1 MGKSRNSLIMVPIQL
16 NPYKKIY
23 FSSDNHLGSPNKAIS
38 LEREKNFIIWLDQI
52 KSDAQAIFF
61 LGDLFD
67 FWFEYKKVIPK
78 GFTRLFGKLAE
89 LSDSGIEMFFFVG
102 NHDCWIGN
110 YFQDELGFKVF
121 KKSTDFKFDNYNLF
135 IGHGDGLGP
144 GDRKYKFLKVLFRS
158 YILKKFF
165 SFIHPDIGLS
175 IGSFLSKKN
184 KILSGNNIKFK
195 SVDNEILFKYCR
207 DILKKKHYHFF
218 IFGHRHL
225 PLELDLGN
233 NSKYFN
239 TGDWITHFSYLV
251 YDGTSFSLNY
261 FNK

>member
-1 MGKSRNSLIMVPIQL
+1 MIDIKL
-16 NPYKKIY
+16 NPSKRIY
-23 FSSDNHLGSPNKAIS
+23 FCSDNHLGSPNRNLS
-38 LEREKNFIIWLDQI
+38 LEREKIFITWLDQI
-52 KSDAQAIFF
+52 KTDAQAIFF

-67 FWFEYKKVIPK
+67 FWFEYKKVVPK

-89 LSDSGIEMFFFVG
+89 LSDSGIELFFFVG

-110 YFQDELGFKVF
+110 YFEDELGINVFHKKV
-121 KKSTDFKFDNYNLF
+121 DLNIDNYNIL

-144 GDRKYKFLKVLFRS
+144 GDNKYKFLKLLFRNP
-158 YILKKFF
+158 ILKKLF
-165 SFIHPDIGLS
+165 SFIHPDIGISL
-175 IGSFLSKKN
+175 GSFLSQKN
-184 KILSGNNIKFK
+184 KILSGSEKVFESEDK
-195 SVDNEILFKYCR
+195 EMLFSYCKDVLKTKY
-207 DILKKKHYHFF
+207 YHFF
-218 IFGHRHL
+218 IFGHRHI

-251 YDGTSFSLNY
+251 YDGNSFNLNY

>member
-1 MGKSRNSLIMVPIQL
+1 MIDIKL
-16 NPYKKIY
+16 NPSKRIY
-23 FSSDNHLGSPNKAIS
+23 FCSDNHLGSPNGNLS
-38 LEREKNFIIWLDQI
+38 LEREKIFITWLDQI
-52 KSDAQAIFF
+52 KIDAQAIFF

-67 FWFEYKKVIPK
+67 FWFEYKKVVPK

-89 LSDSGIEMFFFVG
+89 LSDSGIDLFFFVG

-110 YFQDELGFKVF
+110 YFEDELGINVFHKKV
-121 KKSTDFKFDNYNLF
+121 DLNIDNYNIL

-144 GDRKYKFLKVLFRS
+144 GDNKYKFLKLLFRNP
-158 YILKKFF
+158 ILKKLF
-165 SFIHPDIGLS
+165 SFIHPDIGISL
-175 IGSFLSKKN
+175 GSFLSQKN
-184 KILSGNNIKFK
+184 KILSGSEKVFESEDK
-195 SVDNEILFKYCR
+195 EMLFSYCKDVLKTKY
-207 DILKKKHYHFF
+207 YHFF
-218 IFGHRHL
+218 IFGHRHI

-251 YDGTSFSLNY
+251 YDGNSFNLNY

>member
-1 MGKSRNSLIMVPIQL
+1 MIDIKL
-16 NPYKKIY
+16 NPSKRIY
-23 FSSDNHLGSPNKAIS
+23 FCSDNHLGSPNRNLS
-38 LEREKNFIIWLDQI
+38 LEREKIFITWLDQI
-52 KSDAQAIFF
+52 KIDAQAIFF

-67 FWFEYKKVIPK
+67 FWFEYKKVVPK

-89 LSDSGIEMFFFVG
+89 LSDSGIDLFFFVG

-110 YFQDELGFKVF
+110 YFEDELGINVFHKKV
-121 KKSTDFKFDNYNLF
+121 DLNIDNYNIL

-144 GDRKYKFLKVLFRS
+144 GDNKYKFLKLLFRNP
-158 YILKKFF
+158 ILKKLF
-165 SFIHPDIGLS
+165 SFVHPDIGIS
-175 IGSFLSKKN
+175 IGNFLSQKN
-184 KILSGNNIKFK
+184 KILSGSEKVFESEDK
-195 SVDNEILFKYCR
+195 EMLFSYCKDVLKTKY
-207 DILKKKHYHFF
+207 YHFF
-218 IFGHRHL
+218 IFGHRHI

-251 YDGTSFSLNY
+251 YDGNSFNLNY

>member
-1 MGKSRNSLIMVPIQL
+1 MIDIKL
-16 NPYKKIY
+16 NPSKRIY
-23 FSSDNHLGSPNKAIS
+23 FCSDNHLGSPNRNLS
-38 LEREKNFIIWLDQI
+38 LEREKIFITWLDQI
-52 KSDAQAIFF
+52 KTDAQAIFF

-67 FWFEYKKVIPK
+67 FWFEYKKVVPK

-89 LSDSGIEMFFFVG
+89 LSDSGIDLFFFVG

-110 YFQDELGFKVF
+110 YFEDELGINVFHKKV
-121 KKSTDFKFDNYNLF
+121 DLNIDNYNIL

-144 GDRKYKFLKVLFRS
+144 GDNKYKFLKLLFRNP
-158 YILKKFF
+158 ILKKLF
-165 SFIHPDIGLS
+165 SFVHPDIGISL
-175 IGSFLSKKN
+175 GNFLSQKN
-184 KILSGNNIKFK
+184 KILSGNEKVFESEDK
-195 SVDNEILFKYCR
+195 EMLFSYCKNVLKTKY
-207 DILKKKHYHFF
+207 YHFF
-218 IFGHRHL
+218 IFGHRHI

-251 YDGTSFSLNY
+251 YDGNSFNLNY

>member
-1 MGKSRNSLIMVPIQL
+1 MIDIKL
-16 NPYKKIY
+16 NPSKRIY
-23 FSSDNHLGSPNKAIS
+23 FCSDNHLGSPNRNLS
-38 LEREKNFIIWLDQI
+38 LEREKIFITWLDQI
-52 KSDAQAIFF
+52 KTDAQAIFF

-67 FWFEYKKVIPK
+67 FWFEYKKVVPK

-89 LSDSGIEMFFFVG
+89 LSDSGIDLFFFVG

-110 YFQDELGFKVF
+110 YFENELGINVFHKKV
-121 KKSTDFKFDNYNLF
+121 DLNIDNYNIL

-144 GDRKYKFLKVLFRS
+144 GDNKYKFLKLLFRNP
-158 YILKKFF
+158 ILKKLF
-165 SFIHPDIGLS
+165 SFIHPDIGISL
-175 IGSFLSKKN
+175 GSFLSQKN
-184 KILSGNNIKFK
+184 KILSGSEKVFESEDK
-195 SVDNEILFKYCR
+195 EMLFSYCKDVLKTKY
-207 DILKKKHYHFF
+207 YHFF
-218 IFGHRHL
+218 IFGHRHI

-251 YDGTSFSLNY
+251 YDGNSFNLNY

>member
-1 MGKSRNSLIMVPIQL
+1 MIDIKL
-16 NPYKKIY
+16 NPSKRIY
-23 FSSDNHLGSPNKAIS
+23 FCSDNHLGSPNRNLS
-38 LEREKNFIIWLDQI
+38 LEREKIFITWLDQI
-52 KSDAQAIFF
+52 KTDAQAIFF

-67 FWFEYKKVIPK
+67 FWFEYKRVVPK

-89 LSDSGIEMFFFVG
+89 LSDSGIDLFFFVG

-110 YFQDELGFKVF
+110 YFEDELGINVFHKKV
-121 KKSTDFKFDNYNLF
+121 DLNIDNYNIL

-144 GDRKYKFLKVLFRS
+144 GDSKYKFLKLLFRNP
-158 YILKKFF
+158 ILKKLF
-165 SFIHPDIGLS
+165 SFIHPDIGISL
-175 IGSFLSKKN
+175 GSFLSQKN
-184 KILSGNNIKFK
+184 KILSGSEKVFESEDK
-195 SVDNEILFKYCR
+195 EMLFSYCKDVLKTKY
-207 DILKKKHYHFF
+207 YHFF
-218 IFGHRHL
+218 IFGHRHI

-251 YDGTSFSLNY
+251 YDGNSFNLNY

>member
-1 MGKSRNSLIMVPIQL
+1 MIDIKL
-16 NPYKKIY
+16 NPSKRIY
-23 FSSDNHLGSPNKAIS
+23 FCSDNHLGSPNGNLS
-38 LEREKNFIIWLDQI
+38 LEREKIFITWLDQI
-52 KSDAQAIFF
+52 KIDAQAIFF

-67 FWFEYKKVIPK
+67 FWFEYKKVVPK

-89 LSDSGIEMFFFVG
+89 LSDSGIDLFFFVG

-110 YFQDELGFKVF
+110 YFEDELGINVFHKKV
-121 KKSTDFKFDNYNLF
+121 DLNIDNYNIL

-144 GDRKYKFLKVLFRS
+144 GDNKYKFLKLLFRNP
-158 YILKKFF
+158 ILKKLF
-165 SFIHPDIGLS
+165 SFIHPDIGISL
-175 IGSFLSKKN
+175 GSFLSKKN
-184 KILSGNNIKFK
+184 KILSGNEKVFESEDK
-195 SVDNEILFKYCR
+195 EMLFSYCKDVLKTKY
-207 DILKKKHYHFF
+207 YHFF
-218 IFGHRHL
+218 IFGHRHI

-251 YDGTSFSLNY
+251 YDGNSFNLNY

>member
-1 MGKSRNSLIMVPIQL
+1 MIDIKL
-16 NPYKKIY
+16 NPSKRIY
-23 FSSDNHLGSPNKAIS
+23 FCSDNHLGSPNKNLS
-38 LEREKNFIIWLDQI
+38 LEREKIFITWLDQI
-52 KSDAQAIFF
+52 KTDAQAIFF

-67 FWFEYKKVIPK
+67 FWFEYKKVVPK

-89 LSDSGIEMFFFVG
+89 LSDSGIDLFFFVG

-110 YFQDELGFKVF
+110 YFEDELGINVFYKKV
-121 KKSTDFKFDNYNLF
+121 DLNLDNYNIL

-144 GDRKYKFLKVLFRS
+144 GDNKYKFLKLLFRNP
-158 YILKKFF
+158 ILKKLF
-165 SFIHPDIGLS
+165 SFIHPDIGIS
-175 IGSFLSKKN
+175 VGNFLSQKN
-184 KILSGNNIKFK
+184 KILSGNEKIFESEEK
-195 SVDNEILFKYCR
+195 EMLFSYCKDVLKTKY
-207 DILKKKHYHFF
+207 YHFF
-218 IFGHRHL
+218 IFGHRHI

-251 YDGTSFSLNY
+251 YDGNSFNLNY

>member
-1 MGKSRNSLIMVPIQL
+1 MIDIKL
-16 NPYKKIY
+16 NPSKRIY
-23 FSSDNHLGSPNKAIS
+23 FCSDNHLGSPNRNLS
-38 LEREKNFIIWLDQI
+38 LEREKIFITWLDQI
-52 KSDAQAIFF
+52 KIDAQAIFF

-67 FWFEYKKVIPK
+67 FWFEYKRVVPK

-89 LSDSGIEMFFFVG
+89 LSDSGIDLFFFVG

-110 YFQDELGFKVF
+110 YFEDELGVNVFHKKV
-121 KKSTDFKFDNYNLF
+121 DLNIDNYNIL

-144 GDRKYKFLKVLFRS
+144 GDSKYKFLKLLFRNP
-158 YILKKFF
+158 ILKKLF
-165 SFIHPDIGLS
+165 SFIHPDIGISL
-175 IGSFLSKKN
+175 GSFLSQKN
-184 KILSGNNIKFK
+184 KILSGSEKVFESEDK
-195 SVDNEILFKYCR
+195 EMLFIYCKDVLKTKY
-207 DILKKKHYHFF
+207 YHFF

-251 YDGTSFSLNY
+251 YDGTSFNLNY

>member
-1 MGKSRNSLIMVPIQL
+1 MIDIKL
-16 NPYKKIY
+16 NPSKRIY
-23 FSSDNHLGSPNKAIS
+23 FCSDNHLGSPNRNLS
-38 LEREKNFIIWLDQI
+38 LEREKIFITWLDQI
-52 KSDAQAIFF
+52 KIDAQAIFF

-67 FWFEYKKVIPK
+67 FWFEYKKVVPK

-89 LSDSGIEMFFFVG
+89 LSDSGLDLFFFVG

-110 YFQDELGFKVF
+110 YFEDELGINVFHKKV
-121 KKSTDFKFDNYNLF
+121 DLNIDNYNIL

-144 GDRKYKFLKVLFRS
+144 GDNKYKFLKLLFRNP
-158 YILKKFF
+158 ILKKLF
-165 SFIHPDIGLS
+165 SFIHPDIGISL
-175 IGSFLSKKN
+175 GSFLSQKN
-184 KILSGNNIKFK
+184 KILSGSEKVFESEDK
-195 SVDNEILFKYCR
+195 EMLFSYCKDVLKTKY
-207 DILKKKHYHFF
+207 YHFF
-218 IFGHRHL
+218 IFGHRHI

-251 YDGTSFSLNY
+251 YDGNSFNLNY

>member
-1 MGKSRNSLIMVPIQL
+1 MIDIKL
-16 NPYKKIY
+16 NPSKRIY
-23 FSSDNHLGSPNKAIS
+23 FCSDNHLGSPNRNLS
-38 LEREKNFIIWLDQI
+38 LEREKIFITWLDQI
-52 KSDAQAIFF
+52 KTDAQAIFF

-67 FWFEYKKVIPK
+67 FWFEYKKVVPK

-89 LSDSGIEMFFFVG
+89 LSDSGIDLFFFVG

-110 YFQDELGFKVF
+110 YFEDELGINVFHKKV
-121 KKSTDFKFDNYNLF
+121 DLNIDNYNIL

-144 GDRKYKFLKVLFRS
+144 GDNKYKFLKLLFRNP
-158 YILKKFF
+158 ILKKLF
-165 SFIHPDIGLS
+165 SFIHPDIGISL
-175 IGSFLSKKN
+175 GSFLSQKN
-184 KILSGNNIKFK
+184 KILSGSEKVFESEDK
-195 SVDNEILFKYCR
+195 EMLFSYCKGVLKTKY
-207 DILKKKHYHFF
+207 YHFF
-218 IFGHRHL
+218 IFGHRHI

-251 YDGTSFSLNY
+251 YDGNSFNLNY

>member
-1 MGKSRNSLIMVPIQL
+1 MIDIKL
-16 NPYKKIY
+16 NPSKRIY
-23 FSSDNHLGSPNKAIS
+23 FCSDNHLGSPNRNLS
-38 LEREKNFIIWLDQI
+38 LEREKIFITWLDQI
-52 KSDAQAIFF
+52 KADAQAIFF

-67 FWFEYKKVIPK
+67 FWFEYKKVVPK

-89 LSDSGIEMFFFVG
+89 LSDSGIDLFFFVG

-110 YFQDELGFKVF
+110 YFEDELGINVFHKKV
-121 KKSTDFKFDNYNLF
+121 DLNIDNYNIL

-144 GDRKYKFLKVLFRS
+144 GDNKYKFLKLLFRNP
-158 YILKKFF
+158 ILKKLF
-165 SFIHPDIGLS
+165 SFIHPDLGISL
-175 IGSFLSKKN
+175 GSFLSQKN
-184 KILSGNNIKFK
+184 KILSGNEKVFESEDK
-195 SVDNEILFKYCR
+195 EMLFSYCKDVLKTKY
-207 DILKKKHYHFF
+207 YHFF
-218 IFGHRHL
+218 IFGHRHI

-251 YDGTSFSLNY
+251 YDGNSFNLNY

>member
-1 MGKSRNSLIMVPIQL
+1 MIDIKL
-16 NPYKKIY
+16 NPSKRIY
-23 FSSDNHLGSPNKAIS
+23 FCSDNHLGSPNRNLS
-38 LEREKNFIIWLDQI
+38 LEREKIFITWLDQI
-52 KSDAQAIFF
+52 KTDAQAIFF

-67 FWFEYKKVIPK
+67 FWFEYKKVVPK

-89 LSDSGIEMFFFVG
+89 LSDSGIDLFFFVG

-110 YFQDELGFKVF
+110 YFEDELGINVFHKKV
-121 KKSTDFKFDNYNLF
+121 DLNIDNYNIL

-144 GDRKYKFLKVLFRS
+144 GDNKYKFLKLLFRNP
-158 YILKKFF
+158 ILKKLF
-165 SFIHPDIGLS
+165 SFIHPDIGISL
-175 IGSFLSKKN
+175 GSFLSQKN
-184 KILSGNNIKFK
+184 KILSGSEKVFESEDK
-195 SVDNEILFKYCR
+195 EMLFSYCKDVLKTKY
-207 DILKKKHYHFF
+207 YHFF
-218 IFGHRHL
+218 IFGHRHI

-251 YDGTSFSLNY
+251 YDGTSFNLNY

>member
-1 MGKSRNSLIMVPIQL
+1 MIDIKL
-16 NPYKKIY
+16 NPSKRIY
-23 FSSDNHLGSPNKAIS
+23 FCSDNHLGSPNRNLS
-38 LEREKNFIIWLDQI
+38 LEREKIFITWLDQI
-52 KSDAQAIFF
+52 KTDAQAIFF

-67 FWFEYKKVIPK
+67 FWFEYKKVVPK

-89 LSDSGIEMFFFVG
+89 LSDTGIDLFFFVG

-110 YFQDELGFKVF
+110 YFEDELGINVFHKKV
-121 KKSTDFKFDNYNLF
+121 DLNIDNYNIL

-144 GDRKYKFLKVLFRS
+144 GDNKYKFLKLLFRNP
-158 YILKKFF
+158 ILKKLF
-165 SFIHPDIGLS
+165 SFIHPDIGISL
-175 IGSFLSKKN
+175 GSFLSQKN
-184 KILSGNNIKFK
+184 KILSGSEKVFESEDK
-195 SVDNEILFKYCR
+195 EMLFSYCKDVLKTKY
-207 DILKKKHYHFF
+207 YHFF
-218 IFGHRHL
+218 IFGHRHI

-251 YDGTSFSLNY
+251 YDGNSFNLNY

>member
-1 MGKSRNSLIMVPIQL
+1 MIDIKL
-16 NPYKKIY
+16 NPSKRIY
-23 FSSDNHLGSPNKAIS
+23 FCSDNHLGSPNRNLS
-38 LEREKNFIIWLDQI
+38 LEREKIFITWLDQI
-52 KSDAQAIFF
+52 KTDAQAIFF

-67 FWFEYKKVIPK
+67 FWFEYKRVVPK

-89 LSDSGIEMFFFVG
+89 LSDSGIDLFFFVG

-110 YFQDELGFKVF
+110 YFEDELGINVFHKKV
-121 KKSTDFKFDNYNLF
+121 DLNIDNYNIL

-144 GDRKYKFLKVLFRS
+144 GDNKYKFLKLLFRNP
-158 YILKKFF
+158 ILKKLF
-165 SFIHPDIGLS
+165 SFIHPDIGISL
-175 IGSFLSKKN
+175 GKFLSQKN
-184 KILSGNNIKFK
+184 KIISGDEKVFESEDK
-195 SVDNEILFKYCR
+195 EMLFSYCKDVLKTKY
-207 DILKKKHYHFF
+207 YHFF
-218 IFGHRHL
+218 IFGHRHV

-251 YDGTSFSLNY
+251 YDGNSFNLNY

>member
-1 MGKSRNSLIMVPIQL
+1 MIDIKL
-16 NPYKKIY
+16 NPSKRIY
-23 FSSDNHLGSPNKAIS
+23 FCSDNHLGSPNRNLS
-38 LEREKNFIIWLDQI
+38 LEREKIFITWLDQI
-52 KSDAQAIFF
+52 KTDAQAIFF

-67 FWFEYKKVIPK
+67 FWFEYKKVVPK

-89 LSDSGIEMFFFVG
+89 LSDTGIDLFFFVG

-110 YFQDELGFKVF
+110 YFEDELGINVFHKKV
-121 KKSTDFKFDNYNLF
+121 DLNIDNYNIL

-144 GDRKYKFLKVLFRS
+144 GDNKYKFLKLLFRNP
-158 YILKKFF
+158 ILKKLF
-165 SFIHPDIGLS
+165 SFVHPDIGISL
-175 IGSFLSKKN
+175 GSFLSQKN
-184 KILSGNNIKFK
+184 KILSGSEKVFESEDK
-195 SVDNEILFKYCR
+195 EMLFSYCKDVLKTKY
-207 DILKKKHYHFF
+207 YHFF
-218 IFGHRHL
+218 IFGHRHI

-251 YDGTSFSLNY
+251 YDGNSFNLNY

>member
-1 MGKSRNSLIMVPIQL
+1 MIDIKL
-16 NPYKKIY
+16 NPSKRIY
-23 FSSDNHLGSPNKAIS
+23 FCSDNHLGSPNRNLS
-38 LEREKNFIIWLDQI
+38 LEREKIFITWLDQI
-52 KSDAQAIFF
+52 KTDAQAIFF

-67 FWFEYKKVIPK
+67 FWFEYKKVVPK

-89 LSDSGIEMFFFVG
+89 LSDSGVDLFFFVG

-110 YFQDELGFKVF
+110 YFEDELGINVFHKKV
-121 KKSTDFKFDNYNLF
+121 DLNIDNYNIL

-144 GDRKYKFLKVLFRS
+144 GDNKYKFLKLLFRNP
-158 YILKKFF
+158 ILKKLF
-165 SFIHPDIGLS
+165 SFIHPDIGISL
-175 IGSFLSKKN
+175 GSFLSQKN
-184 KILSGNNIKFK
+184 KILSGNEKVFESEDK
-195 SVDNEILFKYCR
+195 EMLFSYCKDVLKTKY
-207 DILKKKHYHFF
+207 YHFF
-218 IFGHRHL
+218 IFGHRHI

-251 YDGTSFSLNY
+251 YDGTSFNLNY

>member
-1 MGKSRNSLIMVPIQL
+1 MIDIKL
-16 NPYKKIY
+16 NPSKRIY
-23 FSSDNHLGSPNKAIS
+23 FCSDNHLGSPNGNLS
-38 LEREKNFIIWLDQI
+38 LEREKIFITWLDQI
-52 KSDAQAIFF
+52 KIDAQAIFF

-67 FWFEYKKVIPK
+67 FWFEYKKVVPK

-89 LSDSGIEMFFFVG
+89 LSDSGIDLFFFVG

-110 YFQDELGFKVF
+110 YFEDELGVNVFHKKV
-121 KKSTDFKFDNYNLF
+121 DLNIDNYNIL

-144 GDRKYKFLKVLFRS
+144 GDNKYKFLKLLFRNP
-158 YILKKFF
+158 ILKKLF
-165 SFIHPDIGLS
+165 SFIHPDIGISL
-175 IGSFLSKKN
+175 GSFLSQKN
-184 KILSGNNIKFK
+184 KILSGSEKVFESEDK
-195 SVDNEILFKYCR
+195 EMLFSYCKDVLKTKY
-207 DILKKKHYHFF
+207 YHFF
-218 IFGHRHL
+218 IFGHRHI

-251 YDGTSFSLNY
+251 YDGNSFNLNY

>member
-1 MGKSRNSLIMVPIQL
+1 MIDIKL
-16 NPYKKIY
+16 NPSKRIY
-23 FSSDNHLGSPNKAIS
+23 FCSDNHLGSPNRNLS
-38 LEREKNFIIWLDQI
+38 LEREKIFITWLDQI
-52 KSDAQAIFF
+52 KIDAQAIFF

-67 FWFEYKKVIPK
+67 FWFEYKKVVPK

-89 LSDSGIEMFFFVG
+89 LSDSGIELFFFVG

-110 YFQDELGFKVF
+110 YFEDELGINVFHKKV
-121 KKSTDFKFDNYNLF
+121 DLNIDNYNIL

-144 GDRKYKFLKVLFRS
+144 GDNKYKFLKLLFRNP
-158 YILKKFF
+158 ILKKLF
-165 SFIHPDIGLS
+165 SFIHPDIGISL
-175 IGSFLSKKN
+175 GSFLSQKN
-184 KILSGNNIKFK
+184 KILSGSEKVFESEDK
-195 SVDNEILFKYCR
+195 EMLFSYCKDVLKTKY
-207 DILKKKHYHFF
+207 YHFF
-218 IFGHRHL
+218 IFGHRHI

-251 YDGTSFSLNY
+251 YDGNSFNLNY

>member
-1 MGKSRNSLIMVPIQL
+1 MIDIKL
-16 NPYKKIY
+16 NPSKRIY
-23 FSSDNHLGSPNKAIS
+23 FCSDNHLGSPNRNLS
-38 LEREKNFIIWLDQI
+38 LEREKIFITWLDQI
-52 KSDAQAIFF
+52 KADAQAIFF

-67 FWFEYKKVIPK
+67 FWFEYKKVVPK

-89 LSDSGIEMFFFVG
+89 LSDSGIDLFFFVG

-110 YFQDELGFKVF
+110 YFEDELGINVFHKKV
-121 KKSTDFKFDNYNLF
+121 DLNIDNYNIL

-144 GDRKYKFLKVLFRS
+144 GDNKYKFLKLLFRNH
-158 YILKKFF
+158 ILKKLF
-165 SFIHPDIGLS
+165 SFIHPDIGISL
-175 IGSFLSKKN
+175 GSFLSQKN
-184 KILSGNNIKFK
+184 KILSGNEKVFESEDK
-195 SVDNEILFKYCR
+195 EMLFSYCKDVLKTKY
-207 DILKKKHYHFF
+207 YHFF
-218 IFGHRHL
+218 IFGHRHI

-251 YDGTSFSLNY
+251 YDGNSFNLNY

>member
-1 MGKSRNSLIMVPIQL
+1 MIDIKL
-16 NPYKKIY
+16 NPSKRIY
-23 FSSDNHLGSPNKAIS
+23 FCSDNHLGSPNRNLS
-38 LEREKNFIIWLDQI
+38 LEREKIFITWLDQI
-52 KSDAQAIFF
+52 KTDAQAIFF

-67 FWFEYKKVIPK
+67 FWFEYKKVVPK

-89 LSDSGIEMFFFVG
+89 LSDSGVDLFFFVG

-110 YFQDELGFKVF
+110 YFEDELGINVFHKKV
-121 KKSTDFKFDNYNLF
+121 DLNIDNYNIL

-144 GDRKYKFLKVLFRS
+144 GDNKYKFLKLLFRNP
-158 YILKKFF
+158 ILKKLF
-165 SFIHPDIGLS
+165 SFIHPDIGISL
-175 IGSFLSKKN
+175 GSFLSQKN
-184 KILSGNNIKFK
+184 KILSGSEKVFESEDK
-195 SVDNEILFKYCR
+195 EMLFSYCKDVLKTKY
-207 DILKKKHYHFF
+207 YHFF
-218 IFGHRHL
+218 IFGHRHI

-251 YDGTSFSLNY
+251 YDGTSFNLNY